1 MGMNN
6 VFCCEYSGKTKGAR
20 YEAWREQFAH
30 RWISTDF
37 EPIGGDHISNEVRAS
52 EHSFIGLCKMISTPV
67 RIERRSDAAAHSTRY
82 LIVAARSPL
91 HASQRGR
98 SLDLS
103 PGQMVLLS
111 AEEPAQVAHLAG
123 GDRWSIR
130 IPAALL
136 GEVCNNIDDKIACP
150 VVAPDHLSELLLN
163 LVETAHRFGSKLD
176 ASANHT
182 VAQHL
187 LDLVALCLGA
197 RVDAGDIAG
206 RRGLAAARLESIKAD
221 ILRRLIRTDTTL
233 ARIAARHRVST
244 RYVQYL
250 FGLCGTSF
258 TSFVLDHRLLL
269 AYRLLRDP
277 QNRWRKVSD
286 IATSSGFS
294 DISYFNR
301 VFKGR
306 FGETPTDVRSQ
317 ASLWD

>member
-130 IPAALL
+130 IPSALL
-136 GEVCNNIDDKIACP
+136 GEVCNNIDDR
-150 VVAPDHLSELLLN
+150 SE
-163 LVETAHRFGSKLD
+163 ER
-176 ASANHT
+176 
-182 VAQHL
+182 
-187 LDLVALCLGA
+187 
-197 RVDAGDIAG
+197 RVGKEC
-206 RRGLAAARLESIKAD
+206 RS
-221 ILRRLIRTDTTL
+221 
-233 ARIAARHRVST
+233 
-244 RYVQYL
+244 
-250 FGLCGTSF
+250 
-258 TSFVLDHRLLL
+258 
-269 AYRLLRDP
+269 
-277 QNRWRKVSD
+277 RWSP
-286 IATSSGFS
+286 
-294 DISYFNR
+294 YH
-301 VFKGR
+301 
-306 FGETPTDVRSQ
+306 
-317 ASLWD
+317 